1 MESAERAVVLGGGMA
16 GLLSARVLAEFFDQV
31 TLVDRDDLAAAPGDR
46 RGVPQ
51 ARHIHAVL
59 PGGQQALEELFA
71 GLTSELA
78 QQGAP
83 AGDMLADTRLYFG
96 GHRMRRARSGL
107 TMLSLTRPF
116 LESQIRDRVLALP
129 NVTVAG
135 PCDIVG
141 LVATPDGRRV
151 SGVTVFGRADGSA
164 AEVLPADLVVDATG
178 RASRTPQWLPA
189 MGYGPPAEERVEID
203 LGYATSMYRLP
214 AAALDGDLGCLIA
227 PTPDVPRGGAMAR
240 VEGNRWIVTLTR
252 VGGRPPPTEPAG
264 FVAFAGSLPVPDIH
278 VAIRDAEPVAGP
290 STYRF
295 PANRWR
301 RYDLLPR
308 LPTGLLVLG
317 DAVCCLNPVYGQ
329 GMTVAAQ
336 EALALRG
343 ALGDGRAPDAHRFFR
358 EIARI
363 VASPWGIATGG
374 DLSFAHA
381 TGRRSRKLR
390 LIGRYLATLQA
401 GAAVDAGLAV
411 SFLRVSSL
419 VDPPTALLRPRTAVR
434 VVRYSRK
441 HPDEREK
448 GHAAPERGVASQ
460 VLQGRREQ

>member
-1 MESAERAVVLGGGMA
+1 MEATERAVVLGGGIA

-31 TLVDRDDLAAAPGDR
+31 TLVDRDDLAAAPANR

-51 ARHIHAVL
+51 GRHIHAVL
-59 PGGQQALEELFA
+59 AGGHQALEELFA
-71 GLTSELA
+71 GLTCELV

-83 AGDMLADTRLYFG
+83 AGDVLADTRLHFG

-107 TMLSLTRPF
+107 PMLSLTRPF
-116 LESQIRDRVLALP
+116 LESQIRARVLARP

-151 SGVTVFGRADGSA
+151 TGVTVFGRADGSA

-178 RASRTPQWLPA
+178 RASRTPQWLTA
-189 MGYGPPAEERVEID
+189 MGYAPPAEERVEID
-203 LGYATSMYRLP
+203 LGYATTMYRLP
-214 AAALDGDLGCLIA
+214 AAVLDGDLGCLIA
-227 PTPDVPRGGAMAR
+227 PTPDIPRGGAMAS
-240 VEGNRWIVTLTR
+240 VEGNRWIVTLAR
-252 VGGRPPPTEPAG
+252 VGGGPPPTEPDG
-264 FVAFAGSLPVPDIH
+264 FVEFAGSLPAPDIH
-278 VAIRDAEPVAGP
+278 VAIRDAESVAGS

-295 PANRWR
+295 PVNRWR

-308 LPTGLLVLG
+308 LPAGLLVLG

-329 GMTVAAQ
+329 GMTVAAKQ
-336 EALALRG
+336 ALALRT
-343 ALGDGRAPDAHRFFR
+343 ALDDGRAPDTRRFFR

-363 VASPWGIATGG
+363 VAGPWGIATGG

-381 TGRRSRKLR
+381 TGRRSRKLH
-390 LIGRYLATLQA
+390 LMAGYLARLQA
-401 GAAVDAGLAV
+401 GAAVDAALAV

-419 VDPPTALLRPRTAVR
+419 IDPPKALMRPRTAVR
-434 VVRYSRK
+434 VVRFSRK
-441 HPDEREK
+441 HPDGTEK
-448 GHAAPERGVASQ
+448 GHATPERRVASQ
-460 VLQGRREQ
+460 VLQGRGER